1 MKKMVAVL
9 VSLMVVA
16 CNSNPST
23 HTSSAAQAGTKPA
36 TQAATPAGADQ
47 GTVAANDQ
55 ASVYFD
61 KNNSAVAPEYRALI
75 QKEAAAIKGQKN
87 EVVKLEGNCDERGSD
102 EYNLALGQ
110 RRADAV
116 KQILLAAGVQANQ
129 VKTTSLGKEKPKA
142 SCHDE
147 SCWKENRRVDF
158 VQG

>member
-75 QKEAAAIKGQKN
+75 QKEAAAIKGQIFAIFSRFTYSRP
-87 EVVKLEGNCDERGSD
+87 VPFGAYSHLCSD
-102 EYNLALGQ
+102 
-110 RRADAV
+110 V
-116 KQILLAAGVQANQ
+116 
-129 VKTTSLGKEKPKA
+129 PK
-142 SCHDE
+142 
-147 SCWKENRRVDF
+147 
-158 VQG
+158 